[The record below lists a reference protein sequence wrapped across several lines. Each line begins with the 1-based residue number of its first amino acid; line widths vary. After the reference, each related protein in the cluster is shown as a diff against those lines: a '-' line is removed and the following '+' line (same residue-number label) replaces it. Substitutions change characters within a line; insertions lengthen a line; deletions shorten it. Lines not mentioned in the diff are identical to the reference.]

1 MKMNNF
7 FKEHGNKIIIGLLLL
22 LYFKSCGNGSDI
34 KVLKKEVARVELK
47 VDGLPTS
54 NDIRIE
60 GLKAEKRMIQST
72 DRRILDVDR
81 QSEID
86 KEISTIKEK

>member
-1 MKMNNF
+1 MNNF
-7 FKEHGNKIIIGLLLL
+7 FKEHGNKIIIGLLVLV
-22 LYFKSCGNGSDI
+22 YFKSCGNGSDI
-34 KVLKKEVARVELK
+34 KTLRKEVARLEAK
-47 VDGLPTS
+47 VDSLPTD

-60 GLKAEKRMIQST
+60 GLKVEKRMIQST

-86 KEISTIKEK
+86 KEIGSVKEK